1 MPRGRPYVLV
11 FATVS
16 LDGRLA
22 SPTGYSLLSCPE
34 DFRLQHELRAWSDA
48 VMVGANTALRDD
60 PRLNVRL
67 ARGRSPLRV
76 VVDSRL
82 RVPPT
87 ARLFHAGR
95 GVLVTVEGHPRE
107 RLRPY
112 LERGVTVVEAGRG
125 RVDLRRAL
133 EELAGLGVSRLMVE
147 GGGTLICSLLREGLV
162 DELRVTV
169 APTVFGGGVGLAHCS
184 EPLAGGRGLRFALAE
199 HRVLCGGWIHLRL
212 IPAGEPG
219 VVD

>member
-1 MPRGRPYVLV
+1 MPSGLPYVLI
-11 FATVS
+11 FSTIS

-22 SPTGYSLLSCPE
+22 GPTGFSRLSCRE
-34 DFRLQHELRAWSDA
+34 DFELQHRLRAWSDA
-48 VMVGANTALRDD
+48 VMVGANTAVADD

-67 ARGRSPLRV
+67 APGRSPLRV

-95 GVLVTVEGHPRE
+95 GVLVTVEGHGVE
-107 RLRPY
+107 KLKPY
-112 LERGVTVVEAGRG
+112 RERGVTVVEAGRG

-133 EELAGLGVSRLMVE
+133 EALAELGVARLMVE

-162 DELRVTV
+162 DELRVTI
-169 APTVFGGGVGLAHCS
+169 APVILGGGVGLAHCTHR
-184 EPLAGGRGLRFALAE
+184 EPLGGGTGVKLALVEA
-199 HRVLCGGWIHLRL
+199 RTLCGGWTHLTYKP
-212 IPAGEPG
+212 ITA
-219 VVD
+219 

>member
-1 MPRGRPYVLV
+1 M
-11 FATVS
+11 
-16 LDGRLA
+16 
-22 SPTGYSLLSCPE
+22 LSCPD
-34 DFRLQHELRAWSDA
+34 DFALQHELRAWSDA

-95 GVLVTVEGHPRE
+95 GVLVTVEGHGRE
-107 RLRPY
+107 RLKPY
-112 LERGVTVVEAGRG
+112 LDRGVTVVEAGRG
-125 RVDLRRAL
+125 RVDLGLAL
-133 EELAGLGVSRLMVE
+133 EKLAGLGVERLMVE
-147 GGGTLICSLLREGLV
+147 GGGTLICSLLKEGLV
-162 DELRVTV
+162 DELRVTI
-169 APTVFGGGVGLAHCS
+169 APTVFGGGVGLAHCT
-184 EPLAGGRGLRFALAE
+184 EPLAGGKGLRFALAG
-199 HRVLCGGWIHLRL
+199 HRILCGGWLHLKL
-212 IPAGEPG
+212 IPAVDAG